1 MGVFSKALHFLF
13 DSSISEPYAG
23 IYRYIYI
30 YYRLGIRGLNDQY
43 SLFPCLAFD
52 VQEGMNSDT

>member
-30 YYRLGIRGLNDQY
+30 YIIDWELE
-43 SLFPCLAFD
+43 A
-52 VQEGMNSDT
+52 